1 MRFGKRSS
9 INEEYDYDLY
19 PDSESEFEKEENQV

>member
-9 INEEYDYDLY
+9 TNEEYDYDWY
-19 PDSESEFEKEENQV
+19 PDSESEFEEEENQV

>member
-9 INEEYDYDLY
+9 INEEYDYDWY
-19 PDSESEFEKEENQV
+19 PDSESEFEEENQV

>member
-19 PDSESEFEKEENQV
+19 PDSEFEEEENQV